1 MQEMFRLVFL
11 VKILRG
17 EKKLSTL
24 LIFTVKWCHPGFT
37 RLGMRGKISSSKQRI
52 QCFDI

>member
-1 MQEMFRLVFL
+1 MQEMFHLAFL

-24 LIFTVKWCHPGFT
+24 LIFTVKWCHPGFAIFD
-37 RLGMRGKISSSKQRI
+37 KISSSKQRI